1 MEKVNYQELQEQVHQ
16 ICLEEGWEKSWKGGG
31 CYLHLE
37 ASELIEALR
46 GKGSNPT
53 EEGGDVLFTL
63 FALLAHYNINIDDCA
78 RALIAKI
85 DKKDQWVHKRDE
97 RNSRP

>member
-1 MEKVNYQELQEQVHQ
+1 MAEVNYQKLQERVHAVCQ
-16 ICLEEGWEKSWKGGG
+16 SEGWEKSWKGGG

-46 GKGSNPT
+46 GKGNNPT

-63 FALLAHYNINIDDCA
+63 FALLAHYDINIDDCA
-78 RALIAKI
+78 KALIMKM
-85 DKKDQWVHKRDE
+85 DQKGQ
-97 RNSRP
+97 